1 VSRWHANGLRFGLW
15 GRVGTG
21 LAALALAVSLLASAG
36 AAHASLFGDDE
47 ARKAI
52 LELRGRLAAV
62 DEASKARD
70 AEAQQ
75 AQSQALAQALAR
87 QAAQLTQQTTQQ
99 MALQMAQQ
107 AAAFE
112 ELVQTLKRSI
122 LDLNGQIEGLK
133 GELARMRGSHEQL
146 ARDVA
151 EVQKRQRDLA
161 QVSDD
166 RIARLEPVKVTLD
179 GQDFMASPEEK
190 RSYDEALAVM
200 RTGDF
205 DKALAAFAA
214 FQRRYP
220 GSGYAEAARF
230 WTANALYGKRDYK
243 EAVAAFR
250 AFVTSSPKH
259 PRAPE
264 ALLALAN
271 SQAEMKDRPGARK
284 TIDELMKAY
293 PQSEAAQAGKER
305 LATLK

>member
-1 VSRWHANGLRFGLW
+1 LGLFGPRLW
-15 GRVGTG
+15 
-21 LAALALAVSLLASAG
+21 ALVMALGLLASSGPVRAG
-36 AAHASLFGDDE
+36 LFDDEE

-52 LELRGRLAAV
+52 LELRARLAAV

-75 AQSQALAQALAR
+75 AQAQALAR
-87 QAAQLTQQTTQQ
+87 QSAQLTQQMTQQ
-99 MALQMAQQ
+99 MAQQMAQQ

-133 GELARMRGSHEQL
+133 GELARMRGGHEQL
-146 ARDVA
+146 TRDVA
-151 EVQKRQRDLA
+151 EVQKRQRDLSQA
-161 QVSDD
+161 ADD

-179 GQDFMASPEEK
+179 GQDFMAAPDEK
-190 RSYDEALAVM
+190 RSYDEALAIM

-250 AFVTSSPKH
+250 AFVNAAPKH

-284 TIDELMKAY
+284 TLDELIKTY

>member
-1 VSRWHANGLRFGLW
+1 
-15 GRVGTG
+15 
-21 LAALALAVSLLASAG
+21 
-36 AAHASLFGDDE
+36 
-47 ARKAI
+47 
-52 LELRGRLAAV
+52 V

-190 RSYDEALAVM
+190 RSYDEALGVM

-250 AFVTSSPKH
+250 AFVNAAPKH

-284 TIDELMKAY
+284 TLDELIKTY

>member
-1 VSRWHANGLRFGLW
+1 MSPLQSRPRGRFGPRLW
-15 GRVGTG
+15 ALFMSLG
-21 LAALALAVSLLASAG
+21 LFASAG
-36 AAHASLFGDDE
+36 SVRAGLFDDEE

-75 AQSQALAQALAR
+75 AQTQALAR
-87 QAAQLTQQTTQQ
+87 QAALLTQQMTQ
-99 MALQMAQQ
+99 QMAQQ

-112 ELVQTLKRSI
+112 ELVQSLKRGI
-122 LDLNGQIEGLK
+122 LDLNGQIESLK
-133 GELARMRGSHEQL
+133 AEIARLRGSQEQL

-161 QVSDD
+161 QAADD
-166 RIARLEPVKVTLD
+166 RITRLEPVKITLD
-179 GQDFMASPEEK
+179 GQDFTAMPDEK
-190 RSYDEALAVM
+190 RSYEDALALM
-200 RTGDF
+200 RTGEF
-205 DKALAAFAA
+205 DKAISAFAA
-214 FQRRYP
+214 FLRRHP

-230 WTANALYGKRDYK
+230 WSANALYGKRDYK

-250 AFVTSSPKH
+250 AFVTASPRH

-284 TIDELMKAY
+284 TLDELIKAY
-293 PQSEAAQAGKER
+293 PQSEAAQAGRER
-305 LATLK
+305 LTTLR

>member
-1 VSRWHANGLRFGLW
+1 MSPLQSRPRGLFGPRLW
-15 GRVGTG
+15 ALFMALG
-21 LAALALAVSLLASAG
+21 LFASAG
-36 AAHASLFGDDE
+36 SVRAGLFDDEE

-75 AQSQALAQALAR
+75 AQTQALAR
-87 QAAQLTQQTTQQ
+87 QAALLTQ
-99 MALQMAQQ
+99 QMAQQ

-112 ELVQTLKRSI
+112 ELVQALKRGI
-122 LDLNGQIEGLK
+122 LDLNGQIESLK
-133 GELARMRGSHEQL
+133 AEIARLRGSQEQL

-161 QVSDD
+161 QAADD
-166 RIARLEPVKVTLD
+166 RITRLEPVKITLD
-179 GQDFMASPEEK
+179 GQDFTAMPDEK
-190 RSYDEALAVM
+190 RSYEDALALM
-200 RTGDF
+200 RTGEF
-205 DKALAAFAA
+205 DKAISAFAA
-214 FQRRYP
+214 FLRRHP

-230 WTANALYGKRDYK
+230 WSANALYGKRDYK

-250 AFVTSSPKH
+250 AFVPASPRH

-284 TIDELMKAY
+284 TLDELLKAY

-305 LATLK
+305 LAKLR

>member
-1 VSRWHANGLRFGLW
+1 MSPLRASAPFPGFRV
-15 GRVGTG
+15 RVGTG
-21 LAALALAVSLLASAG
+21 LSALALAVSLLASAG

-52 LELRGRLAAV
+52 LELRGRLTAV

-87 QAAQLTQQTTQQ
+87 QAAQLTQQSTQ
-99 MALQMAQQ
+99 QMAQQ

-112 ELVQTLKRSI
+112 ELVQALKRGI
-122 LDLNGQIEGLK
+122 FDLNGQIEGLK
-133 GELARMRGSHEQL
+133 TEIARLRGSQEQL

-161 QVSDD
+161 QAADD
-166 RIARLEPVKVTLD
+166 RITRLEPLKVSLD
-179 GQDFMASPEEK
+179 GQDFMAVPDEK
-190 RSYDEALAVM
+190 RSYDEALAIM

-205 DKALAAFAA
+205 DKALGALSA

-250 AFVTSSPKH
+250 AFVNAAPKH

-284 TIDELMKAY
+284 TIDELMKTY

>member
-1 VSRWHANGLRFGLW
+1 VIPLQSRPWGLFGPRLW
-15 GRVGTG
+15 
-21 LAALALAVSLLASAG
+21 ALVMALGLLASAG
-36 AAHASLFGDDE
+36 PVRAGLFDDEE

-52 LELRGRLAAV
+52 LELRARLAAV

-75 AQSQALAQALAR
+75 AQAQALAR
-87 QAAQLTQQTTQQ
+87 QSAQLTQQMTQQ
-99 MALQMAQQ
+99 MAQQMAQQ

-112 ELVQTLKRSI
+112 ELVQALKRGI

-133 GELARMRGSHEQL
+133 GELARMRGGHEQL
-146 ARDVA
+146 TRDVA
-151 EVQKRQRDLA
+151 EVQKRQRDLSQA
-161 QVSDD
+161 ADD

-179 GQDFMASPEEK
+179 GQDFMAGPDEK
-190 RSYDEALAVM
+190 RSYDEALAIM

-250 AFVTSSPKH
+250 AFVNAAPKH

-284 TIDELMKAY
+284 TLDELIKTY

>member
-1 VSRWHANGLRFGLW
+1 VSPLRASDPFPGFRV
-15 GRVGTG
+15 RVGTG
-21 LAALALAVSLLASAG
+21 LSALALAVSLLASAG

-75 AQSQALAQALAR
+75 AQSQALSQALAR
-87 QAAQLTQQTTQQ
+87 QAAQLTQQSTQQ
-99 MALQMAQQ
+99 MAQQ
-107 AAAFE
+107 TAAFE

-161 QVSDD
+161 QASDD
-166 RIARLEPVKVTLD
+166 RIARLEPIKVALD
-179 GQDFMASPEEK
+179 GQEFTAAPEEK

-250 AFVTSSPKH
+250 AFVNAAPKH

-284 TIDELMKAY
+284 TLDELIKTY

>member
-1 VSRWHANGLRFGLW
+1 MVARVILPLVFWLAAAPLW
-15 GRVGTG
+15 GQIVVPAETPPYTPI
-21 LAALALAVSLLASAG
+21 V
-36 AAHASLFGDDE
+36 ASLSNPIPEGAQVQIDGKVYKQNGINDDGYVHLKGE
-47 ARKAI
+47 EDLL
-52 LELRGRLAAV
+52 LEPYENV
-62 DEASKARD
+62 K
-70 AEAQQ
+70 
-75 AQSQALAQALAR
+75 
-87 QAAQLTQQTTQQ
+87 
-99 MALQMAQQ
+99 
-107 AAAFE
+107 
-112 ELVQTLKRSI
+112 
-122 LDLNGQIEGLK
+122 IEGLK

-161 QVSDD
+161 QASDD

-190 RSYDEALAVM
+190 RSYDEALGVM

-220 GSGYAEAARF
+220 GSGYAEAVRF

-250 AFVTSSPKH
+250 AFVNAAPKH

-284 TIDELMKAY
+284 TLDELIKTY

>member
-1 VSRWHANGLRFGLW
+1 VNRWRSNGLHFGQA
-15 GRVGTG
+15 GRDGTG
-21 LAALALAVSLLASAG
+21 LSALALAVSLLASAG
-36 AAHASLFGDDE
+36 AARASLFGDDE

-75 AQSQALAQALAR
+75 AQSQALAR

-99 MALQMAQQ
+99 LAQQ

-133 GELARMRGSHEQL
+133 SELARMRGSHEQL

-161 QVSDD
+161 QASDD

-179 GQDFMASPEEK
+179 GQEFMAAPEEK

-250 AFVTSSPKH
+250 AFVNAAPKH

-284 TIDELMKAY
+284 TLDELIKTY

>member
-1 VSRWHANGLRFGLW
+1 VSPLQSRPWDLFGPRLW
-15 GRVGTG
+15 
-21 LAALALAVSLLASAG
+21 ALVMALGLLASAG
-36 AAHASLFGDDE
+36 PVRAGLFDDEE

-52 LELRGRLAAV
+52 LELRARLAAV

-75 AQSQALAQALAR
+75 AQAQALAR
-87 QAAQLTQQTTQQ
+87 QSAQLTQQMTQQ
-99 MALQMAQQ
+99 MAQQMAQQ

-133 GELARMRGSHEQL
+133 GELARMRGGHEQL
-146 ARDVA
+146 TRDVA
-151 EVQKRQRDLA
+151 EVQKRQRDLSQA
-161 QVSDD
+161 ADD

-179 GQDFMASPEEK
+179 GQDFMAGPDEK
-190 RSYDEALAVM
+190 RSYDEALAIM

-250 AFVTSSPKH
+250 AFVNAAPKH

-284 TIDELMKAY
+284 TLDELIKTY

>member
-1 VSRWHANGLRFGLW
+1 MLPGPGGVRR
-15 GRVGTG
+15 
-21 LAALALAVSLLASAG
+21 LAAGLMAAGCLLAGAPALAG
-36 AAHASLFGDDE
+36 LFDDEE

-52 LELRGRLAAV
+52 IDLRARLV
-62 DEASKARD
+62 TLDEGAKARD
-70 AEAQQ
+70 AELLAAQQQ
-75 AQSQALAQALAR
+75 AQVRQNS
-87 QAAQLTQQTTQQ
+87 QAAQIAQS
-99 MALQMAQQ
+99 AQQ
-107 AAAFE
+107 LVAME
-112 ELVQTLKRSI
+112 ELLQALRRSI

-133 GELARMRGSHEQL
+133 GELARMRGGHEQL
-146 ARDVA
+146 TRDVA
-151 EVQKRQRDLA
+151 EVQKRQRDLSQA
-161 QVSDD
+161 ADD

-179 GQDFMASPEEK
+179 GQDFMAAPDEK
-190 RSYDEALAVM
+190 RSYDEALAIM

-205 DKALAAFAA
+205 DKALGALSAFL
-214 FQRRYP
+214 RRHP

-230 WTANALYGKRDYK
+230 WSANALYGKRDYK

-250 AFVTSSPKH
+250 TFVTSSPKH

-271 SQAEMKDRPGARK
+271 SQAEMKDRPSARK

>member
-1 VSRWHANGLRFGLW
+1 VSRWRSNGLHFGLG

-21 LAALALAVSLLASAG
+21 LSALALAVSLLASAG
-36 AAHASLFGDDE
+36 AARASLFGDDE

-70 AEAQQ
+70 ADAQQ
-75 AQSQALAQALAR
+75 AQSQALAR

-99 MALQMAQQ
+99 LAQQ

-133 GELARMRGSHEQL
+133 SELARMRGSHEQL

-161 QVSDD
+161 QASDD

-179 GQDFMASPEEK
+179 GQEFMAAPEEK

-250 AFVTSSPKH
+250 AFVNAAPKH

-284 TIDELMKAY
+284 TLDELIKTY

>member
-1 VSRWHANGLRFGLW
+1 MKLLC
-15 GRVGTG
+15 TG
-21 LAALALAVSLLASAG
+21 PWPLSGARMPAGMPALVLALGLALAAGSARAG
-36 AAHASLFGDDE
+36 LFDDEE

-52 LELRGRLAAV
+52 VDLRARVLAV
-62 DEASKARD
+62 DEAAKARL
-70 AEAQQ
+70 AEAQ
-75 AQSQALAQALAR
+75 AANAQALAR
-87 QAAQLTQQTTQQ
+87 QNVQTAQT
-99 MALQMAQQ
+99 AQQ
-107 AAAFE
+107 VAAFE

-122 LDLNGQIEGLK
+122 LDLNGQIESLK
-133 GELARMRGSHEQL
+133 GELARMRGNHEQL
-146 ARDVA
+146 TRDVA
-151 EVQKRQRDLA
+151 EVQKRQRDLSQA
-161 QVSDD
+161 ADD
-166 RIARLEPVKVTLD
+166 RIAKLEPVKVTLD
-179 GQDFMASPEEK
+179 GQDFMAVPDEK
-190 RSYDEALAVM
+190 RSFDDALAIM

-205 DKALAAFAA
+205 DKAINAFSALL
-214 FQRRYP
+214 RRHP

-230 WTANALYGKRDYK
+230 WSANALYGKRDYK

-250 AFVTSSPKH
+250 AFVTTSPRH

>member
-1 VSRWHANGLRFGLW
+1 
-15 GRVGTG
+15 
-21 LAALALAVSLLASAG
+21 
-36 AAHASLFGDDE
+36 
-47 ARKAI
+47 
-52 LELRGRLAAV
+52 
-62 DEASKARD
+62 
-70 AEAQQ
+70 
-75 AQSQALAQALAR
+75 
-87 QAAQLTQQTTQQ
+87 
-99 MALQMAQQ
+99 MAQQ

-161 QVSDD
+161 QASDD
-166 RIARLEPVKVTLD
+166 RIARLEPIKVALD
-179 GQDFMASPEEK
+179 GQEFTAAPEEK

-250 AFVTSSPKH
+250 AFVNAAPKH

-284 TIDELMKAY
+284 TLDELIKTY

>member
-1 VSRWHANGLRFGLW
+1 VSPLQSRPWDLFGPRLW
-15 GRVGTG
+15 
-21 LAALALAVSLLASAG
+21 ALVMALGLLASAG
-36 AAHASLFGDDE
+36 PVRAGLFDDEE

-52 LELRGRLAAV
+52 LELRARLAAV

-75 AQSQALAQALAR
+75 AQAQALAR
-87 QAAQLTQQTTQQ
+87 QSAQLTQQMTQQ
-99 MALQMAQQ
+99 MAQQMAQQ

-133 GELARMRGSHEQL
+133 GELARMRGGHEQL
-146 ARDVA
+146 TRDVA
-151 EVQKRQRDLA
+151 EVQKRQRDLSQA
-161 QVSDD
+161 ADD

-179 GQDFMASPEEK
+179 GQDFMAAPDEK
-190 RSYDEALAVM
+190 RSYDEALAIM

-250 AFVTSSPKH
+250 AFVNAAPKH

-284 TIDELMKAY
+284 TLDELIKTY

>member
-1 VSRWHANGLRFGLW
+1 VRAGLF
-15 GRVGTG
+15 
-21 LAALALAVSLLASAG
+21 
-36 AAHASLFGDDE
+36 DDEE

-52 LELRGRLAAV
+52 LELRARLAAV

-75 AQSQALAQALAR
+75 AQAQALAR
-87 QAAQLTQQTTQQ
+87 QSAQLTQQMTQQ
-99 MALQMAQQ
+99 MAQQMAQQ

-133 GELARMRGSHEQL
+133 GELARMRGGHEQL
-146 ARDVA
+146 TRDVA
-151 EVQKRQRDLA
+151 EVQKRQRDLSQA
-161 QVSDD
+161 ADD

-179 GQDFMASPEEK
+179 GQDFMAAPDEK
-190 RSYDEALAVM
+190 RSYDEALAIM

-250 AFVTSSPKH
+250 AFVNAAPKH

-284 TIDELMKAY
+284 TLDELIKAY

-305 LATLK
+305 LATLR

>member
-1 VSRWHANGLRFGLW
+1 MSRWRANGLHFGLG
-15 GRVGTG
+15 GRIGTG
-21 LAALALAVSLLASAG
+21 FSALALAVSLLASAG

-52 LELRGRLAAV
+52 LELRGRLTAV

-75 AQSQALAQALAR
+75 AQSQALAR
-87 QAAQLTQQTTQQ
+87 QAAQLTQQTTQ
-99 MALQMAQQ
+99 QMAQQ

-151 EVQKRQRDLA
+151 ELQKRQRDLA
-161 QVSDD
+161 QASDD

-179 GQDFMASPEEK
+179 GQEFMASPEEK

-250 AFVTSSPKH
+250 AFVNAAPKH

-284 TIDELMKAY
+284 TLDELIKTY

>member
-1 VSRWHANGLRFGLW
+1 
-15 GRVGTG
+15 
-21 LAALALAVSLLASAG
+21 LAVSLLASAG

-70 AEAQQ
+70 AETQQ
-75 AQSQALAQALAR
+75 AQAQALAR
-87 QAAQLTQQTTQQ
+87 QAAQLTQQTNQQ
-99 MALQMAQQ
+99 IAQQMAQQ

-161 QVSDD
+161 QASDD

-179 GQDFMASPEEK
+179 GQDFMAAPEEK

-243 EAVAAFR
+243 DAVAAFR
-250 AFVTSSPKH
+250 AFVNAAPKH

-284 TIDELMKAY
+284 TLDELIKTY

>member
-1 VSRWHANGLRFGLW
+1 MSPLRASDPFPGFRV
-15 GRVGTG
+15 RVGTG
-21 LAALALAVSLLASAG
+21 LSALALTLSLLASAG

-52 LELRGRLAAV
+52 IELRGRLAAV

-87 QAAQLTQQTTQQ
+87 QAAQLTQQSTQ
-99 MALQMAQQ
+99 QMAQQ

-161 QVSDD
+161 QASDD
-166 RIARLEPVKVTLD
+166 RIARLEPIKVALD
-179 GQDFMASPEEK
+179 GQEFTAAPEEK

-250 AFVTSSPKH
+250 AFVNAAPKH

-284 TIDELMKAY
+284 TLDELIKTY

>member
-1 VSRWHANGLRFGLW
+1 VSPLQSRPWDLFGPRLW
-15 GRVGTG
+15 
-21 LAALALAVSLLASAG
+21 ALVMALGLLASAG
-36 AAHASLFGDDE
+36 PVRAGLFDDEE

-52 LELRGRLAAV
+52 LELRARLAAV

-75 AQSQALAQALAR
+75 AQAQALAR
-87 QAAQLTQQTTQQ
+87 QSAQLTQQMTQQ
-99 MALQMAQQ
+99 MAQQMAQQ

-133 GELARMRGSHEQL
+133 GELARMRGGHEQL
-146 ARDVA
+146 TRDVA

-161 QVSDD
+161 QAVDD

-179 GQDFMASPEEK
+179 GQDFMAAPDEK
-190 RSYDEALAVM
+190 RSYDEALAIM

-250 AFVTSSPKH
+250 AFVNAAPKH

-284 TIDELMKAY
+284 TLDELIKTY

>member
-1 VSRWHANGLRFGLW
+1 MSPLRAMAPLPGFRV
-15 GRVGTG
+15 RVGAG
-21 LAALALAVSLLASAG
+21 LSALALAVSLLASAG

-87 QAAQLTQQTTQQ
+87 QAAQLTQQSTQ
-99 MALQMAQQ
+99 QMAQQ

-161 QVSDD
+161 QASDD
-166 RIARLEPVKVTLD
+166 RIARLEPIKVALD
-179 GQDFMASPEEK
+179 GQEFTAAPEEK

-250 AFVTSSPKH
+250 AFVNAAPKH

-284 TIDELMKAY
+284 TLDELIKTY

>member
-1 VSRWHANGLRFGLW
+1 MIPLQSRPWGLFGPRLW
-15 GRVGTG
+15 
-21 LAALALAVSLLASAG
+21 ALVMALGLLASAG
-36 AAHASLFGDDE
+36 PVRAGLFDDEE

-52 LELRGRLAAV
+52 LELRARLSAV

-75 AQSQALAQALAR
+75 AQAQALAR
-87 QAAQLTQQTTQQ
+87 QSAQLTQQMTQQ
-99 MALQMAQQ
+99 MAQQMAQQ

-161 QVSDD
+161 QASDD
-166 RIARLEPVKVTLD
+166 RIARLEPIKVALD
-179 GQDFMASPEEK
+179 GQEFTAAPDEK

-250 AFVTSSPKH
+250 AFVNAAPKH

-284 TIDELMKAY
+284 TLDELIKTY

>member
-1 VSRWHANGLRFGLW
+1 VIPLQSRPWGLFGPRLW
-15 GRVGTG
+15 
-21 LAALALAVSLLASAG
+21 ALVMALGLLASAG
-36 AAHASLFGDDE
+36 PVRAGLFDDEE

-52 LELRGRLAAV
+52 LELRARLAAV

-75 AQSQALAQALAR
+75 AQAQALAR
-87 QAAQLTQQTTQQ
+87 QAAQVTQQMTQQ
-99 MALQMAQQ
+99 MAQQMAQQ

-161 QVSDD
+161 QASDD
-166 RIARLEPVKVTLD
+166 RIGRLEPIKVALD
-179 GQDFMASPEEK
+179 GQEFTAAPEEK

-250 AFVTSSPKH
+250 AFVNAAPKH

-284 TIDELMKAY
+284 TLDELIKTY

>member
-1 VSRWHANGLRFGLW
+1 MSPLQSRPRGRFGPRLW
-15 GRVGTG
+15 ALFMALG
-21 LAALALAVSLLASAG
+21 LFASAG
-36 AAHASLFGDDE
+36 SVRAGLFDDEE

-75 AQSQALAQALAR
+75 AQTQALAR
-87 QAAQLTQQTTQQ
+87 QAAQLTQ
-99 MALQMAQQ
+99 QMAQQ

-112 ELVQTLKRSI
+112 ELVQALKRGI
-122 LDLNGQIEGLK
+122 FDLNGQIESLK
-133 GELARMRGSHEQL
+133 AEIARLRGSQEQL

-161 QVSDD
+161 QAADD
-166 RIARLEPVKVTLD
+166 RIPRLEPVQITLA
-179 GQDFMASPEEK
+179 GQDFTAMPDEK
-190 RSYDEALAVM
+190 RSYEDALALM
-200 RTGDF
+200 RTGEF
-205 DKALAAFAA
+205 DKAISAFAA
-214 FQRRYP
+214 FLRRHP

-230 WTANALYGKRDYK
+230 WSANALYGKRDYK

-250 AFVTSSPKH
+250 AFVTASPRH

-284 TIDELMKAY
+284 TLDELLKAY

>member
-1 VSRWHANGLRFGLW
+1 MSPWCASDPFLGFRVRLGAGLS
-15 GRVGTG
+15 T
-21 LAALALAVSLLASAG
+21 LALAVSLLASAG

-52 LELRGRLAAV
+52 LELRGRLTAV

-75 AQSQALAQALAR
+75 AQTQALAR
-87 QAAQLTQQTTQQ
+87 QAAQLTQQSTQ
-99 MALQMAQQ
+99 QMAQQ

-112 ELVQTLKRSI
+112 ELVQALKRSI

-133 GELARMRGSHEQL
+133 AEIARLRGSQEQL

-151 EVQKRQRDLA
+151 DVQKRQRDLA
-161 QVSDD
+161 QAADD
-166 RIARLEPVKVTLD
+166 RITRLEPLKVSLD
-179 GQDFMASPEEK
+179 GQDFMATPDEK
-190 RSYDEALAVM
+190 RGYDEALALM
-200 RTGDF
+200 RTGEF
-205 DKALAAFAA
+205 DKAITAFTA
-214 FQRRYP
+214 FLRRHP

-230 WTANALYGKRDYK
+230 WSANALYGKRDYK

-250 AFVTSSPKH
+250 AFVTASPRH

-284 TIDELMKAY
+284 TLDELLKAY

>member
-1 VSRWHANGLRFGLW
+1 MSPLQSRPRGLFGPRLW
-15 GRVGTG
+15 ALFMALG
-21 LAALALAVSLLASAG
+21 LFASAG
-36 AAHASLFGDDE
+36 SVRAGLFDDEE

-75 AQSQALAQALAR
+75 AQTQALAR
-87 QAAQLTQQTTQQ
+87 QAALLTQQMTQ
-99 MALQMAQQ
+99 QMAQQ

-112 ELVQTLKRSI
+112 ELVQSLKRGI
-122 LDLNGQIEGLK
+122 LDLNGQIESLK
-133 GELARMRGSHEQL
+133 AEIARLRGSQEQL

-161 QVSDD
+161 QAADD
-166 RIARLEPVKVTLD
+166 RITRLEPVKITLD
-179 GQDFMASPEEK
+179 GQDFTAMPDEK
-190 RSYDEALAVM
+190 RSYEDALALM
-200 RTGDF
+200 RTGEF
-205 DKALAAFAA
+205 DKAISAFAA
-214 FQRRYP
+214 FLRRHP

-230 WTANALYGKRDYK
+230 WSANALYGKRDYK

-250 AFVTSSPKH
+250 AFVTASPRH

-284 TIDELMKAY
+284 TLDELIKAY

>member
-1 VSRWHANGLRFGLW
+1 MSPLQSRPRGLFGPRLW
-15 GRVGTG
+15 ALFMALG
-21 LAALALAVSLLASAG
+21 LFASAG
-36 AAHASLFGDDE
+36 SVRAGLFDDEE

-75 AQSQALAQALAR
+75 AQTQALAR
-87 QAAQLTQQTTQQ
+87 QAAQLTQ
-99 MALQMAQQ
+99 QMAQQ

-112 ELVQTLKRSI
+112 ELVQALKRGI
-122 LDLNGQIEGLK
+122 FDLNGQIESLK
-133 GELARMRGSHEQL
+133 AEIARLRGSQEQL

-161 QVSDD
+161 QAADD
-166 RIARLEPVKVTLD
+166 RITRLEPVKITLD
-179 GQDFMASPEEK
+179 GQDFTAMPDEK
-190 RSYDEALAVM
+190 RSYEDALALM
-200 RTGDF
+200 RTGEF
-205 DKALAAFAA
+205 DKAISAFSA
-214 FQRRYP
+214 FLRRHP

-230 WTANALYGKRDYK
+230 WSANALYGKRDYK

-250 AFVTSSPKH
+250 AFVTASPRH

-284 TIDELMKAY
+284 TLDELIKVY

>member
-1 VSRWHANGLRFGLW
+1 VSPLRASDPFPGFRV
-15 GRVGTG
+15 RVGAG
-21 LAALALAVSLLASAG
+21 LSALALAVSLLASAG

-75 AQSQALAQALAR
+75 AQSQALSQALAR
-87 QAAQLTQQTTQQ
+87 QAAQLTQQSTQQ
-99 MALQMAQQ
+99 MAQQ
-107 AAAFE
+107 TAAFE

-161 QVSDD
+161 QASDD
-166 RIARLEPVKVTLD
+166 RIASLEPIKVALD
-179 GQDFMASPEEK
+179 GQEFTAAPEEK

-250 AFVTSSPKH
+250 AFVNAAPKH

-284 TIDELMKAY
+284 TLDELIKTY